1 MSIPPIRPQPQP
13 QPMPPIPEPL
23 ITGWVVA
30 YSKTHPG
37 YVYYFHQDTGE
48 CRWDRPVDVSLDLD
62 VKVDVDVDLNLVHG
76 VLQEL
81 DHQDKKKRKSATTH
95 THTHTHTSATTTS
108 GISKKRKESDRQ
120 DNGVA
125 SSGSKKRVTSAG
137 VNSSDN
143 ESGPKSVRVLHI
155 LKKHVGSRRPSSW
168 RRAKITDIEE
178 KAIED
183 LKGLIEMLKEAEQ
196 SGELRETF
204 EVLAKTESD
213 CSSAKRGGDLKEFTR
228 GKMQP
233 EFEKAAFALEVGQ
246 MSNIVKTQ
254 SGVHVLLRIPNK

>member
-1 MSIPPIRPQPQP
+1 
-13 QPMPPIPEPL
+13 
-23 ITGWVVA
+23 
-30 YSKTHPG
+30 
-37 YVYYFHQDTGE
+37 
-48 CRWDRPVDVSLDLD
+48 VDVSLDLD

-81 DHQDKKKRKSATTH
+81 DHQDKKKRKSAT

-155 LKKHVGSRRPSSW
+155 LKPAAGS
-168 RRAKITDIEE
+168 
-178 KAIED
+178 
-183 LKGLIEMLKEAEQ
+183 
-196 SGELRETF
+196 
-204 EVLAKTESD
+204 
-213 CSSAKRGGDLKEFTR
+213 
-228 GKMQP
+228 
-233 EFEKAAFALEVGQ
+233 
-246 MSNIVKTQ
+246 
-254 SGVHVLLRIPNK
+254 